1 LHFFKVKKSLEK
13 KKWETDHEKNSR
25 KRKLKNGKRW
35 GGSAQRSKEK
45 RKERNHE
52 HVDDSDF
59 F

>member
-45 RKERNHE
+45 KEGKK
-52 HVDDSDF
+52 S
-59 F
+59 